1 MKPGKKML
9 AVISLLITACIFV
22 AIFGIGEDVKGIA
35 KMRFGIDIRGG
46 VEAVLE
52 PENYEGTV
60 SEEDLERAREII
72 EMRLDSKN
80 ITDREVTLDVKG
92 GYIIVRFP
100 WKSDETEFNPEAAI
114 EELGEMAQL
123 TFRDSQGNVLLEGKN
138 VLNSSVQQNTAQRT
152 QEYVVSLSFDK
163 EGSQIFE
170 EITGDLI
177 GQQLGIYMDD
187 TMISCPTVESQI
199 SGGEAVINGMG
210 SYEAAKELSEKINA
224 GALPFSLSTTSFSTI
239 SPTLGYDSLQIMII
253 AGIVAFVMVC
263 LFMMVRYKLLG
274 VVSCVTLL
282 FQMVLQLLAV
292 SVPQYTLTLPGI
304 AGIIL
309 SMGMAVDANIII
321 YERVAE
327 ELKKG
332 NSILMSLLNGYKR
345 GFISVLD
352 GNITTAI
359 VAVVLMVLGSGSMLS
374 FGYTL
379 LAGMV
384 INVFIGV
391 TVSKIIARSL
401 LTMPIFENE
410 KLYYKKKREK
420 TYLFFQKRWICLGV
434 TSVLF
439 LVGIIGCAVK
449 GVHLDTQFTGGV
461 VLEYRITEEVDLNQV
476 KSAVKKVTERT
487 VTVRESSSR
496 LDDSKSIKL
505 TFAGNSGMTPQTQ
518 KEITAAVKSIAGES
532 TTNLSQTYAVEPYIG
547 EKALKNAVIAIVI
560 SFLLM
565 MIYIGIRFS
574 VLSGLLA
581 GVAALVA
588 LLHDVCIVF
597 FAFVVFGFPLND
609 AFVAVVL
616 TIIGYSI
623 NDTIVVYDRIR
634 ENRTE
639 NKKIG
644 MVELMNTSV
653 SQVLARSLNT
663 SITTILC
670 VLTILVA
677 AFIRQIDS
685 IIEFSL
691 PMLFGL
697 ISGCYSS
704 IFIASILW
712 MLFERMKEKKE
723 NNIYEE
729 RL

>member
-9 AVISLLITACIFV
+9 AVIGAIITACILV
-22 AIFGIGEDVKGIA
+22 AIFGIGSDVKGIS

-60 SEEDLERAREII
+60 SKEDLERAREII

-80 ITDREVTLDVKG
+80 ITDREVTLDAKS

-100 WKSDETEFNPEAAI
+100 WKSDETEFNPENAI

-123 TFRDSQGNVLLEGKN
+123 TFRDEQGNVLLEGKN
-138 VLNSSVQQNTAQRT
+138 VLDSSVEQDAADRNQG
-152 QEYVVSLSFDK
+152 YVVSLSFDK
-163 EGSQIFE
+163 EGSRIFE
-170 EITGDLI
+170 EITGRLI

-199 SGGEAVINGMG
+199 SGGQAVINGMRD
-210 SYEAAKELSEKINA
+210 YEEARDLSDKINA
-224 GALPFSLSTTSFSTI
+224 GALPFSLATTSFSTI
-239 SPTLGYDSLQIMII
+239 SPTLGYDSLHIMII
-253 AGIVAFVMVC
+253 AGMVAFVLVC
-263 LFMMVRYKLLG
+263 IFMIVRYKLLG
-274 VVSCVTLL
+274 VISCVTLL
-282 FQMVLQLLAV
+282 FQMVLQLLSV

-345 GFISVLD
+345 GFVSVLD
-352 GNITTAI
+352 GNVTTAI
-359 VAVVLMVLGSGSMLS
+359 VAVVLMILGSGSMLS

-379 LAGMV
+379 LAGMI

-391 TVSKIIARSL
+391 SVSKIIARSL
-401 LTMPIFENE
+401 LTIPFFENE
-410 KLYYKKKREK
+410 KFYYKKTREK
-420 TYLFFQKRWICLGV
+420 TYLFYQKRRVCLVITG
-434 TSVLF
+434 VLF
-439 LVGIIGCAVK
+439 LVGIAGCAVK

-476 KSAVKKVTERT
+476 KSAVEDVTERT
-487 VTVRESSSR
+487 VTVRESESR
-496 LDDSKSIKL
+496 LDDSKSIEL
-505 TFAGNSGMTPQTQ
+505 TLAGNGGMTLEKQ
-518 KEITAAVKSIAGES
+518 KEITAVVKKITGES
-532 TTNLSQTYAVEPYIG
+532 TTSLSQTYAVEPYIG
-547 EKALKNAVIAIVI
+547 EKALKNAVIAII
-560 SFLLM
+560 LSFLLM
-565 MIYIGIRFS
+565 VIYIGIRFS
-574 VLSGLLA
+574 VMSGLLA
-581 GVAALVA
+581 GIAALVA
-588 LLHDVCIVF
+588 LLHDVCMVF

-634 ENRTE
+634 ENKME
-639 NKKIG
+639 DKKIN

-653 SQVLARSLNT
+653 SQVLARSMNT

-670 VLTILVA
+670 VVTILVA

-685 IIEFSL
+685 IVEFSL

-712 MLFERMKEKKE
+712 MLFEKMKDKKSK
-723 NNIYEE
+723 
-729 RL
+729 

>member
-9 AVISLLITACIFV
+9 AVIGLLITACILV
-22 AIFGIGEDVKGIA
+22 AIFGIGSDVKGIA
-35 KMRFGIDIRGG
+35 EMRFGIDIRGG

-60 SEEDLERAREII
+60 SKEDLERAREII

-80 ITDREVTLDVKG
+80 ITDREVTLDAKG
-92 GYIIVRFP
+92 GYLIVRFP
-100 WKSDETEFNPEAAI
+100 WKSDETEFNPETAI

-123 TFRDSQGNVLLEGKN
+123 TFRDGQGDILLEGKN
-138 VLNSSVQQNTAQRT
+138 VLNSKVEQDAAARNQG
-152 QEYVVSLSFDK
+152 YVVSLSFDK

-170 EITGDLI
+170 EVTGKLI
-177 GQQLGIYMDD
+177 GQQIGIYMDE

-199 SGGEAVINGMG
+199 SGGQAVIDGMG
-210 SYEAAKELSEKINA
+210 SYEEAKALSEKINA
-224 GALPFSLSTTSFSTI
+224 GALPFSLATTSFSTI
-239 SPTLGYDSLQIMII
+239 SPTLGYDSLHIMVA
-253 AGIVAFVMVC
+253 AGIAAFVLVCVFMV
-263 LFMMVRYKLLG
+263 VRYKLLG

-292 SVPQYTLTLPGI
+292 SIPQYTLTLPGI

-359 VAVVLMVLGSGSMLS
+359 VAVVLMILGSGSMLS

-379 LAGMV
+379 LSGMI

-391 TVSKIIARSL
+391 TVSKMIARSL
-401 LTMPIFENE
+401 LAISFFENE
-410 KLYYKKKREK
+410 KLYYKKRHEK
-420 TYLFFQKRWICLGV
+420 TYFVYQKRWICLGI

-439 LVGIIGCAVK
+439 LIGIVSCVVK

-461 VLEYRITEEVDLNQV
+461 VLEYRVTEEVDLNKV
-476 KSAVKKVTERT
+476 KSAVEDVIDRS
-487 VTVRESSSR
+487 VTVHESNSR
-496 LDDSKSIKL
+496 LDDSKSIEL
-505 TFAGNSGMTPQTQ
+505 TLAGNGGITPEKQTQ
-518 KEITAAVKSIAGES
+518 ITAAMKSVTGEQATS
-532 TTNLSQTYAVEPYIG
+532 LSQTYAVEPYIG
-547 EKALKNAVIAIVI
+547 EKALKNAVIAIAV

-565 MIYIGIRFS
+565 VIYIGIRFS

-581 GVAALVA
+581 GVAALIA

-597 FAFVVFGFPLND
+597 YAFVVFGFPLND

-634 ENRTE
+634 ENRMD
-639 NKKIG
+639 NKKME

-653 SQVLARSLNT
+653 SQVLARSVNT
-663 SITTILC
+663 SFTTILC
-670 VLTILVA
+670 VITILA
-677 AFIRQIDS
+677 AALFRQIDS

-712 MLFERMKEKKE
+712 MVFEKMKEKNKSK
-723 NNIYEE
+723 
-729 RL
+729 R

>member
-9 AVISLLITACIFV
+9 AVIGAIITACILV
-22 AIFGIGEDVKGIA
+22 AIFGIGSDVKGIS

-60 SEEDLERAREII
+60 SKEDLERAREII

-80 ITDREVTLDVKG
+80 ITDREVTLDAKS

-100 WKSDETEFNPEAAI
+100 WKSDETEFKPENAI

-123 TFRDSQGNVLLEGKN
+123 TFRDEEGNVLLEGKN
-138 VLNSSVQQNTAQRT
+138 VLDSSVEQDAADRNQG
-152 QEYVVSLSFDK
+152 YVVSLSFDK
-163 EGSQIFE
+163 EGSRIFE
-170 EITGDLI
+170 EITGRLI

-199 SGGEAVINGMG
+199 SGGQAVINGMRD
-210 SYEAAKELSEKINA
+210 YEEARDLSDKINA
-224 GALPFSLSTTSFSTI
+224 GALPFSLATTSFSTI
-239 SPTLGYDSLQIMII
+239 SPTLGYDSLHIMII
-253 AGIVAFVMVC
+253 AGMVAFVLVC
-263 LFMMVRYKLLG
+263 IFMIVRYKLLG
-274 VVSCVTLL
+274 VISCVTLL
-282 FQMVLQLLAV
+282 FQMVLQLLSV

-345 GFISVLD
+345 GFVSVLD
-352 GNITTAI
+352 GNVTTAI
-359 VAVVLMVLGSGSMLS
+359 VAVVLMILGSGSMLS

-379 LAGMV
+379 LAGMI

-391 TVSKIIARSL
+391 SVSKIIARSL
-401 LTMPIFENE
+401 LTIPFFENE
-410 KLYYKKKREK
+410 KFYYKKTREK
-420 TYLFFQKRWICLGV
+420 TYLFYQKRRVCLVITG
-434 TSVLF
+434 VLF
-439 LVGIIGCAVK
+439 LVGIAGCAVK

-476 KSAVKKVTERT
+476 KSAVEDVTERT
-487 VTVRESSSR
+487 VTVRESESR
-496 LDDSKSIKL
+496 LDDSKSIEL
-505 TFAGNSGMTPQTQ
+505 TLAGNGGMTPEKQ
-518 KEITAAVKSIAGES
+518 KEITAVVKKITGES
-532 TTNLSQTYAVEPYIG
+532 TTSLSQTYAVEPYIG
-547 EKALKNAVIAIVI
+547 EKALKNAVIAII
-560 SFLLM
+560 LSFLLM
-565 MIYIGIRFS
+565 VIYIGIRFS
-574 VLSGLLA
+574 VMSGLLA
-581 GVAALVA
+581 GISALVA
-588 LLHDVCIVF
+588 LLHDVCMVF

-634 ENRTE
+634 ENKME
-639 NKKIG
+639 DKKIN

-653 SQVLARSLNT
+653 SQVLARSMNT

-670 VLTILVA
+670 VVTILVA

-685 IIEFSL
+685 IVEFSL

-712 MLFERMKEKKE
+712 MLFEKMKDKKSK
-723 NNIYEE
+723 
-729 RL
+729 

>member
-9 AVISLLITACIFV
+9 AVIGAIITACILV
-22 AIFGIGEDVKGIA
+22 AIFGIGSDVKGIS

-60 SEEDLERAREII
+60 SKEDLERAREII

-80 ITDREVTLDVKG
+80 ITDREVTLDAKS

-100 WKSDETEFNPEAAI
+100 WKSDETEFKPENAI

-123 TFRDSQGNVLLEGKN
+123 TFRDEEGNVLLEGKN
-138 VLNSSVQQNTAQRT
+138 VLDSSVEQDAADRNQG
-152 QEYVVSLSFDK
+152 YVVSLSFDK
-163 EGSQIFE
+163 EGSRIFE
-170 EITGDLI
+170 EITGRLI

-199 SGGEAVINGMG
+199 SGGQAVINGMRD
-210 SYEAAKELSEKINA
+210 YEEARDLSDKINA
-224 GALPFSLSTTSFSTI
+224 GALPFSLATTSFSTI
-239 SPTLGYDSLQIMII
+239 SPTLGYDSLHIMII
-253 AGIVAFVMVC
+253 AGMVAFVLVC
-263 LFMMVRYKLLG
+263 IFMIVRYKLLG
-274 VVSCVTLL
+274 VISCVTLL
-282 FQMVLQLLAV
+282 FQMVLQLLSV

-345 GFISVLD
+345 GFVSVLD
-352 GNITTAI
+352 GNVTTAI
-359 VAVVLMVLGSGSMLS
+359 VAVVLMILGSGSMLS

-379 LAGMV
+379 LAGMI

-391 TVSKIIARSL
+391 SVSKIIARSL
-401 LTMPIFENE
+401 LTIPFFENE
-410 KLYYKKKREK
+410 KLYYKKTREK
-420 TYLFFQKRWICLGV
+420 TYLFYQKRRVCLVITG
-434 TSVLF
+434 VLF
-439 LVGIIGCAVK
+439 LVGIAGCAVK

-476 KSAVKKVTERT
+476 KSAVEDVTERT
-487 VTVRESSSR
+487 VTVRESESR
-496 LDDSKSIKL
+496 LDDSKSIEL
-505 TFAGNSGMTPQTQ
+505 TLAGNGGMTPEKQ
-518 KEITAAVKSIAGES
+518 KEITAVVKKITGES
-532 TTNLSQTYAVEPYIG
+532 TTSLSQTYAVEPYIG
-547 EKALKNAVIAIVI
+547 EKALKNAVIAII
-560 SFLLM
+560 LSFLLM
-565 MIYIGIRFS
+565 VIYIGIRFS
-574 VLSGLLA
+574 VMSGLLA
-581 GVAALVA
+581 GIAALVA
-588 LLHDVCIVF
+588 LLHDVCMVF

-634 ENRTE
+634 ANKMED
-639 NKKIG
+639 KKIN

-653 SQVLARSLNT
+653 SQVLARSMNT

-670 VLTILVA
+670 VVTILVA

-685 IIEFSL
+685 IVEFSL

-712 MLFERMKEKKE
+712 MLFEKMKDKKSK
-723 NNIYEE
+723 
-729 RL
+729 